1 MATTDWS
8 NIRADYVTGQLSL
21 QDLATKWR
29 VSFDNLKKRC
39 QGEKWVRE
47 RDAYRARVYNE
58 SVAHKGKTAVNELIE
73 LNEIDLIISKGIR
86 EMIRSKLDTMI
97 TAPDE
102 HSITDMA
109 TLARCHKDVQF
120 VGRMATGADTTTVKE
135 GVANKDKRD
144 YSADELRERL
154 SILRSQNKE
163 LH

>member
-21 QDLATKWR
+21 QDLSAKWR
-29 VSFDNLKKRC
+29 VSFDNIKKKC
-39 QGEKWVRE
+39 QAEKWVRE
-47 RDAYRARVYNE
+47 RNAYRAKVYDQ
-58 SVAHKGKTAVNELIE
+58 SVSAKGKTAVNELIE

-86 EMIRSKLDTMI
+86 EMIRSKLDNMI
-97 TAPDE
+97 AEPE
-102 HSITDMA
+102 AHSVTDMA

-144 YSADELRERL
+144 YSADELRQRL
-154 SILRSQNKE
+154 SELRHGKE

>member
-1 MATTDWS
+1 MATVDWS

-21 QDLATKWR
+21 QDLCRKWN
-29 VSFDNLKKRC
+29 VSFDNLKKKC

-47 RDAYRARVYNE
+47 REQYRRKVYDQ
-58 SVAHKGKTAVNELIE
+58 SVSAKGKTAVNELIE

-86 EMIRSKLDTMI
+86 EMIRSKLDNMI
-97 TAPDE
+97 AEPE
-102 HSITDMA
+102 AHSVTDMA

-120 VGRMATGADTTTVKE
+120 VGRMATGADTTTVKD

-144 YSADELRERL
+144 YSADELRIRL
-154 SILRSQNKE
+154 SELRQGKE